1 MLGSM
6 KKAAVV
12 LLLLL
17 IPLAGLA
24 READG
29 PRQNL
34 WVELRWVESRLTGA
48 ALAAVQGGAVVVGTA
63 GTVTSSGG
71 VGLSTQR
78 REDERPPTQRLLVL
92 NGATARVKLTE
103 RTPIQWVDYTAQVDP
118 NSASAGAAGTAGS
131 NANASSKVFAA
142 PRSGMVEQTQGFTVT
157 PHWPGGR
164 QSVRVELQAQAPR
177 IAATAGLSGA
187 GAAGEQASSQLS
199 TQTVVLLP
207 LGQWQT
213 VARSG
218 STPQRSEPGLLSS
231 RDTESHS
238 LRELQIRVELAP

>member
-1 MLGSM
+1 MLSRM
-6 KKAAVV
+6 KKVATA
-12 LLLLL
+12 LLFLL
-17 IPLAGLA
+17 IPLAGQA
-24 READG
+24 RDAQG
-29 PRQNL
+29 PQQNL

-71 VGLSTQR
+71 AGLSTQR
-78 REDERPPTQRLLVL
+78 REDEQRPPTQRLLVL
-92 NGATARVKLTE
+92 NGATARVQLTE

-118 NSASAGAAGTAGS
+118 NSAATGTAGS
-131 NANASSKVFAA
+131 NPNASTQVWAA
-142 PRSGMVEQTQGFTVT
+142 PRSSVLEQTQGFTVT

-164 QSVRVELQAQAPR
+164 QPVRVELQAQAPR
-177 IAATAGLSGA
+177 IAATAGMPGA
-187 GAAGEQASSQLS
+187 GTGGEQASSQLS

-218 STPQRSEPGLLSS
+218 STPQRPERGVLSS
-231 RDTESHS
+231 RDAESHS
-238 LRELQIRVELAP
+238 LRELQIRVELSP